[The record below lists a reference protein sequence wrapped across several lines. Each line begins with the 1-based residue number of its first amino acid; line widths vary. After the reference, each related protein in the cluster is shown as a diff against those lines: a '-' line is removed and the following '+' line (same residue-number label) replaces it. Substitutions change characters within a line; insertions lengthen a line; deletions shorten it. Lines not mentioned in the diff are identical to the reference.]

1 MKSVILGSP
10 EILSTNNLAE
20 RKKIALD
27 LPRENTLFE
36 RTKKDLHIT
45 MNNGGKF
52 VLKNYFTAPEINET
66 LKCKPSYQKSSK
78 LSKHEQHL
86 YNWDHLIK
94 H

>member
-1 MKSVILGSP
+1 MKSVILGKP

-27 LPRENTLFE
+27 LPRENTAFE
-36 RTKKDLHIT
+36 RAKKDLHIT

-52 VLKNYFTAPEINET
+52 VLKNYFTAHETNET
-66 LKCKPSYQKSSK
+66 PTCKANYQTSSK
-78 LSKHEQHL
+78 LSKHDQHL